1 MAQSEHQPQKVG
13 KYERPAL
20 GSTGTVLGVI
30 ALIIVLIVLAI
41 IIF

>member
-1 MAQSEHQPQKVG
+1 MEQSGHRPQKVG
-13 KYERPAL
+13 KYERPAFS
-20 GSTGTVLGVI
+20 STGTVIGVI

>member
-1 MAQSEHQPQKVG
+1 MAQSEHQPQKIG

-20 GSTGTVLGVI
+20 GSTGTIFGVI

>member
-20 GSTGTVLGVI
+20 SSTGTVIGVI
-30 ALIIVLIVLAI
+30 ALILALIVLAI

>member
-1 MAQSEHQPQKVG
+1 MEQSEHQAQKVG

-20 GSTGTVLGVI
+20 SSTGTVIGVL